1 MFLRAAESYGV
12 TKTDI
17 FQTVD
22 LFEGKITN
30 QPELFFTVTIETQE
44 GKYSTGSPPCISV
57 GSVDVRMLH
66 VCRKRSGCC
75 PEDPDGSGKCG
86 CHKG

>member
-30 QPELFFTVTIETQE
+30 QQELFFTVTIERENTAQVLFLVF
-44 GKYSTGSPPCISV
+44 PWPLL
-57 GSVDVRMLH
+57 M
-66 VCRKRSGCC
+66 
-75 PEDPDGSGKCG
+75 
-86 CHKG
+86 